1 VHLQNSP
8 SDTIKGAKPY
18 LDNSWYKKMKQI
30 IKENKGKDP
39 EFRTYGL

>member
-1 VHLQNSP
+1 MHLYEAIKA
-8 SDTIKGAKPY
+8 IKGAKPY

-39 EFRTYGL
+39 EFRTYGP